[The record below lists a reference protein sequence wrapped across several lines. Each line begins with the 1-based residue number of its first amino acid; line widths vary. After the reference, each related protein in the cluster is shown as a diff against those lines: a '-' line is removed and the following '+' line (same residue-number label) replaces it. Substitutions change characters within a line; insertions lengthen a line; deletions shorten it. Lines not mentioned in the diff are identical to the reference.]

1 MNVKELKSLL
11 DTLPDDAEVK
21 INSIYNEAGECES
34 LPIVKAVYQTE
45 NNTLSLTP
53 ELILTVLSLGDHA
66 RINLDSVVSVKAVD
80 IEWDTDG
87 GDMRALCLSTEM
99 EIPLDVAITDG
110 EIDEDAIGDYISN
123 ESGFCHYGFVIE
135 VDSIETK
142 TI

>member
-11 DTLPDDAEVK
+11 DTLPDDAEVE
-21 INSIYNEAGECES
+21 INSVYNEAGECETS
-34 LPIVKAVYQTE
+34 PINNWVYSSEQK
-45 NNTLSLTP
+45 LLALTP
-53 ELILTVLSLGDHA
+53 EQVVLPECDE
-66 RINLDSVVSVKAVD
+66 LDPKSVVSVKAVD

-87 GDMRALCLSTEM
+87 GDMEALCLSTEM
-99 EIPLDVAITDG
+99 EIPLDVAITDS

-123 ESGFCHYGFVIE
+123 KSGFCHYGFAIE